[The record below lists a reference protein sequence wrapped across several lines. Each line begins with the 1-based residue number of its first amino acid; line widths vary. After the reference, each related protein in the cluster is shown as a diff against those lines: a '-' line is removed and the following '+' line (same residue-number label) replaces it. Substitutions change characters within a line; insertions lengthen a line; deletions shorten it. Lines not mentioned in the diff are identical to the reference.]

1 MNLKDLGD
9 NFKLN
14 LKFIEPLTY
23 LTLNGK
29 TTLLNYDELENL
41 EYGLTNL
48 AHAISLYKQS
58 EFDCKHCNSLR
69 DVI

>member
-1 MNLKDLGD
+1 MKLTDLTK

-14 LKFIEPLTY
+14 IKYIEPLTY
-23 LTLNGK
+23 ITLNGR
-29 TTLLNYDELENL
+29 TTVLNYEEIEDL

-58 EFDCKHCNSLR
+58 EFPLKHCNSLH